1 MNDVTKVEIV
11 LAKIGIVVSF
21 QVNTKCCNRIR
32 EQCELGRIVGFSK
45 VSQGFQIHG
54 GKPVMLEE
62 FVNELK

>member
-21 QVNTKCCNRIR
+21 QVHTKCFNRIC

-45 VSQGFQIHG
+45 VSQGFQVHG
-54 GKPVMLEE
+54 GKPVMFEE
-62 FVNELK
+62 FVDELQ

>member
-1 MNDVTKVEIV
+1 M

-21 QVNTKCCNRIR
+21 QVHTKCSNRIC

-54 GKPVMLEE
+54 GKSVMLEE
-62 FVNELK
+62 FVNELQ